1 MVSSVL
7 SNFVLSNLFLSD
19 VAKPNIVKSASDR
32 REYRF
37 VELSNALKAVLVS
50 DSSATLAAAAV
61 DVRSGS
67 ANDPEDVPGLAH
79 FCEHMLFLAS
89 VKYPVEQDYDAF
101 LKRHGGFSNAFTAD
115 SHTNFYFEVLPE
127 SLREALDRFAQ
138 FFIAPLFSVGGVA
151 REMHAVDS
159 EHAKNLQSDA
169 WRLWQLGRSLAA
181 AGHPHNHFGTGSLQ
195 TLNRTGVHS
204 ELMRWYGDHY
214 LSHTMTLAIVGAEDL
229 DTLQS
234 YAADLFSAVPRSHP
248 PPSGAAAA
256 PPPPP
261 VAPSASLFATAPA
274 AFLVRPVRSLEL
286 LRIMWSLPPVESEYR
301 SRPLRLVSRL
311 LGGESAGSLRSAL
324 VRRGWIEGVTTSVER
339 QPAYSLLVVDLDLT
353 ARGLAH
359 WREALEVVYAALRA
373 IRGRGVTQQ
382 VFDAL
387 HSEDEISFRF
397 KAKEEASDYASD
409 LAARLHLYPPQEL
422 LTAPEVTPAF
432 DGDRTRELLR
442 QLQPTSMLALLVS
455 QTLTANATDGASSE
469 RWYGTQYWPIPLPD
483 DFVAGLAAEEPRGGH
498 SYRGHS
504 YDPPAGGFCT
514 GPGDGASEEG
524 ERAVRQKRRPDLQPG
539 GCRAEC
545 DAEPLCAGFAEG
557 GGTCVVYGA
566 VADDPPPPWEARPG
580 GTVVRSGGGGG
591 GAQCWRV
598 WPPSSELS
606 PPPRNPYL
614 PTDFELLEASSSPF
628 VSDPPALL
636 RRGARSRLWHRAE
649 VSFGLPV
656 AAVRVALHTRAV
668 SAREGGEGGGE
679 GAAFALLHAIYL
691 EMQLREAAWDASRAG
706 LAVSLSATSTGF
718 ELSGHGYAQ
727 TLPAYMLT
735 VLRQARSLQP
745 DALRFATVKALVERQ
760 LADEDKA
767 AAYQVAYQAWSHLLL
782 RVAPTPAEQLAAV
795 RSIRLPQL
803 VRFAADA
810 LSSWASSD
818 FLFFGNLDA
827 AGAVDAYEEQLGAL
841 SEDGAAPAGLPAVP
855 SQQQAVADLGGRAL
869 LRAVA
874 HPNPQETNSAV
885 RLTLVLGELSARE
898 AATAQLLAKMVEPA
912 FFASLRT
919 RQQLGYLVWSFGRE
933 VRGVS
938 LLYFIVQSSSAS
950 PRHVT
955 ASIHAFLEEEAEA
968 LLNSTAAADF
978 AAYAAAARKELLD
991 PPEQLEAAA
1000 EEAWGQIAAERF
1012 CFARRREVAVAL
1024 DGVSL
1029 ADVQALLAS
1038 LVAAD
1043 SAASR
1048 LLVQVHSPEHPVGRV
1063 ADELP
1068 ESSRREYSPLEDE
1081 GLARFRAGRGFFA
1094 GEPCAVAPPLP
1105 HGHDSADE
1113 VYGWM
1118 ALGAIASLLG
1128 GISLLSLRLLAG
1140 ACRSSLSSLPFL
1152 QLQPS
1157 STMSELEPALD
1168 ASAASPKARRS
1179 SAEELQLGHSGVGH
1193 HAKPAATFA

>member
-7 SNFVLSNLFLSD
+7 SNFVLSNLVLSD

-67 ANDPEDVPGLAH
+67 ANDPDDVPGLAH

-115 SHTNFYFEVLPE
+115 SHTNFYFEAP
-127 SLREALDRFAQ
+127 LRPAQHPPPLLHRTPPPHRPPPPTALDRFAQ

-204 ELMRWYGDHY
+204 ELLRWYGDHY

-387 HSEDEISFRF
+387 RSEDELSFRF

-483 DFVAGLAAEEPRGGH
+483 DF
-498 SYRGHS
+498 
-504 YDPPAGGFCT
+504 
-514 GPGDGASEEG
+514 
-524 ERAVRQKRRPDLQPG
+524 
-539 GCRAEC
+539 
-545 DAEPLCAGFAEG
+545 
-557 GGTCVVYGA
+557 
-566 VADDPPPPWEARPG
+566 
-580 GTVVRSGGGGG
+580 
-591 GAQCWRV
+591 
-598 WPPSSELS
+598 LS

-679 GAAFALLHAIYL
+679 GAAFALLHTIYL

-841 SEDGAAPAGLPAVP
+841 SEDGAAPAGLPAAP

-1024 DGVSL
+1024 
-1029 ADVQALLAS
+1029 
-1038 LVAAD
+1038 
-1043 SAASR
+1043 
-1048 LLVQVHSPEHPVGRV
+1048 
-1063 ADELP
+1063 
-1068 ESSRREYSPLEDE
+1068 
-1081 GLARFRAGRGFFA
+1081 
-1094 GEPCAVAPPLP
+1094 
-1105 HGHDSADE
+1105 
-1113 VYGWM
+1113 
-1118 ALGAIASLLG
+1118 
-1128 GISLLSLRLLAG
+1128 
-1140 ACRSSLSSLPFL
+1140 
-1152 QLQPS
+1152 
-1157 STMSELEPALD
+1157 
-1168 ASAASPKARRS
+1168 
-1179 SAEELQLGHSGVGH
+1179 
-1193 HAKPAATFA
+1193 